1 MTYLGF
7 LTAFVVIPI
16 LLLSIWLLIDRR
28 AKKSRSR
35 ISQNFR
41 LGYSFMILVS
51 LALAYT
57 TPWDNYLVA
66 TNVWWYDAPSVI
78 GVKIGWVPLEEYLF
92 FILQPMLGGLL
103 LILFLS
109 RKSAKGE
116 RKPLKS
122 GVRANLILF
131 AILTW
136 LGGIALLFSKIPG
149 ATYLGLELAWAMP
162 VIILQLIFGID
173 LLWKHWRSLLA
184 VVMGFTI
191 YLSAADAYAIQS
203 NIWTINPQQ
212 SFGLLL
218 GGVLPVEELVF
229 FLLTNIMVA
238 FGFVLLWLP
247 ESHVRLAEIRRTMK
261 SWGRF
266 LRFER

>member
-7 LTAFVVIPI
+7 LIAFVLFPI
-16 LLLSIWLLIDRR
+16 LLLWIWLQFDGRT
-28 AKKSRSR
+28 KKLRYW
-35 ISQNFR
+35 ISQNFSI
-41 LGYSFMILVS
+41 GYSFLILVS

-66 TNVWWYDAPSVI
+66 TNVWWYDDQSVI
-78 GVKIGWVPLEEYLF
+78 GIKIGWVPLEEYLF

-109 RKSAKGE
+109 RRSE
-116 RKPLKS
+116 NNEDKPLKP
-122 GVRANLILF
+122 GTRETLILF
-131 AILTW
+131 ATLTW
-136 LGGIALLFSKIPG
+136 LGGIALLFSRIQG
-149 ATYLGLELAWAMP
+149 ATYLGLELAWSMP

-184 VVMGFTI
+184 VVMGLTI

-212 SFGLLL
+212 SSGLLL

-238 FGFVLLWLP
+238 FGFVLIWSP
-247 ESHVRLAEIRRTMK
+247 ESHVRLAELRRLVK
-261 SWGRF
+261 SWQHF
-266 LRFER
+266 

>member
-7 LTAFVVIPI
+7 LIAFVVVPI
-16 LLLSIWLLIDRR
+16 LLLSIWLLIDGQ
-28 AKKSRSR
+28 AKKLRSR

-41 LGYSFMILVS
+41 LAYSFMILVS

-92 FILQPMLGGLL
+92 FILQPILGGLL

-109 RKSAKGE
+109 FRSENNEDKPAK
-116 RKPLKS
+116 P
-122 GVRANLILF
+122 GVRETLILF

-136 LGGIALLFSKIPG
+136 LGGVTLLFSRIPG

-162 VIILQLIFGID
+162 VIIMQLIFGID

-184 VVMGFTI
+184 VVTGLTI

-229 FLLTNIMVA
+229 FLLTNIMVS
-238 FGFVLLWLP
+238 FGFVLIWSP
-247 ESHVRLAEIRRTMK
+247 ESHVRLAEVRRLMK
-261 SWGRF
+261 SW
-266 LRFER
+266 